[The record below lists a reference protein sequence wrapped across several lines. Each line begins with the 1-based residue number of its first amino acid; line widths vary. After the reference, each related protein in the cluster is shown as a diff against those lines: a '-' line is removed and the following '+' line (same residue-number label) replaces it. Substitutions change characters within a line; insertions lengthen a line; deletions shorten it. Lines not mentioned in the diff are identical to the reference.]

1 METNSEINSNL
12 NTKILYSVKN
22 SSIKDRNTNDIS
34 LRYLNDLNT
43 ENLNSSNFDISNNI
57 TNSLIKRSYFSG
69 NLPMGKKMKIL
80 KRLESIDD
88 KIKFG
93 LINVVPKKSLLNIN
107 ENKFLKYKDIEKDIK
122 KREKEIKLNLQK
134 STNKTLKN
142 LTSFQKNEIDRI
154 ILKEKI
160 KFKKDIYVNHENL
173 LKNIIDQNQNEEN
186 ELMIQSKIK

>member
-1 METNSEINSNL
+1 LETNSEINSNL

-93 LINVVPKKSLLNIN
+93 LINVVPKKSLLNN
-107 ENKFLKYKDIEKDIK
+107 
-122 KREKEIKLNLQK
+122 
-134 STNKTLKN
+134 
-142 LTSFQKNEIDRI
+142 
-154 ILKEKI
+154 
-160 KFKKDIYVNHENL
+160 
-173 LKNIIDQNQNEEN
+173 
-186 ELMIQSKIK
+186 

>member
-1 METNSEINSNL
+1 M
-12 NTKILYSVKN
+12 KDKN
-22 SSIKDRNTNDIS
+22 INDIH
-34 LRYLNDLNT
+34 LKILNDLST
-43 ENLNSSNFDISNNI
+43 ENSNYSNFNTSNNI
-57 TNSLIKRSYFSG
+57 TNSLIKKSYFSA
-69 NLPMGKKMKIL
+69 NFPMGKKMKIL
-80 KRLESIDD
+80 KRLEDIDD

-142 LTSFQKNEIDRI
+142 LTTFQKNEIDKI

-186 ELMIQSKIK
+186 ELLIHSKNKY